1 MGRVISSIRWAL
13 AHSCPLRNPK
23 DWHGGKVVNAAY
35 HSDQLRR
42 KAEPSWVYEEVYF
55 GSESLENDGKR
66 WQYPAWGFSLDR
78 RYPKQGG
85 RKGLQMLCGDCPA
98 CSTKEPAGCIGSF
111 MDRDHDEFCRFAEEP
126 DPFDLLV
133 EKLGL
138 RTELALHFPVTNPL
152 WYGLWINPVIP
163 REGVPLLRQLFAV
176 MEGKDKHEEF
186 FGIPGFLRAL
196 ETAEKHGLELHVER
210 WPNGSLGGSSPHCTR
225 CKANM
230 PMGTDLTCEVCG
242 HVCSPKPGKWHF
254 RRSRRAHGKALLG
267 ELGEERFIELVRW
280 KLREQDASEEILET
294 LIVAIVE
301 RERTRPVWEAEQK
314 QSLKAMVA
322 RRRSEERFCKQVLFK
337 GIRSPKRDVGQF
349 RAPQFRQVL
358 ERCQKLGITVT
369 RMSHSDSDYNM
380 DSYRQTYG
388 GVPQPVEQLDTWQ
401 AEGLNDWFGAEF
413 VIPAALLETVDQP
426 GTGFA
431 ARSATQTPVS
441 NQRHL

>member
-1 MGRVISSIRWAL
+1 MGRITASIRWAL
-13 AHSCPLRNPK
+13 AQPCPLRNPK
-23 DWHGGKVVNAAY
+23 DWHGGKVASAAY
-35 HSDQLRR
+35 HSDQLRL
-42 KAEPSWVYEEVYF
+42 KVEPPWVYEDIYF
-55 GSESLENDGKR
+55 TPESLETNGKR

-78 RYPKQGG
+78 HYPKQGG
-85 RKGLQMLCGDCPA
+85 WKGLQVLCSACPA
-98 CSTKEPAGCIGSF
+98 CSTEEPAGCVGHF
-111 MDRDHDEFCRFAEEP
+111 MDREHDEFFEYLEEP
-126 DPFDLLV
+126 DPFELLV
-133 EKLGL
+133 DRQGL
-138 RTELALHFPVTNPL
+138 RAELAQHFPVTNPL
-152 WYGLWINPVIP
+152 WFGLWINPTLP
-163 REGVPLLRQLFAV
+163 QESLPLLRQLFVA

-267 ELGEERFIELVRW
+267 ELGEERFVELVRW

-294 LIVAIVE
+294 LMVAIVE

-322 RRRSEERFCKQVLFK
+322 RRQLEERFCKQVLFK
-337 GIRSPKRDVGQF
+337 GIRSPKREAGRF

-358 ERCQKLGITVT
+358 VRCQELGITVI

-380 DSYRQTYG
+380 DSYRQTHG
-388 GVPQPVEQLDTWQ
+388 GVPQPLEQLDAWQ
-401 AEGLNDWFGAEF
+401 AEGLNDWFGASYE
-413 VIPAALLETVDQP
+413 IPDALLNTVD
-426 GTGFA
+426 
-431 ARSATQTPVS
+431 
-441 NQRHL
+441 